1 MVTAAAQAA
10 ASHNFDEKTL
20 RISLAEIARRSYGDG
35 ATVNQALEEGWK
47 QGIGHAMSDG
57 IVTQNEEAKLREF
70 RDRLAMDTGS
80 ADPESTA
87 RLEKASR
94 DRLMLD
100 ARLVA
105 LAVDGPD
112 AHLHELAED
121 LKQSG
126 LHEGQQAA
134 LLKKAWEA
142 AVEGTPEDGLL
153 TLDEENSLHRTTSV

>member
-70 RDRLAMDTGS
+70 RGRLAMDTGS

-121 LKQSG
+121 LK
-126 LHEGQQAA
+126 
-134 LLKKAWEA
+134 
-142 AVEGTPEDGLL
+142 
-153 TLDEENSLHRTTSV
+153 